1 MTIDNNI
8 HRLNP
13 GSQTTAPGISVLQAA
28 KKVESEVPEQQP
40 LKSSQESSEKAL
52 TSAVNS
58 QEKDAEDLQ
67 TAVRNINDY
76 VQKIQRDLEFSIDD
90 ASGRQVVK
98 VIDAENE
105 EVIRQIPAEEMLD
118 LARHLAEMN
127 EDPALEEISI
137 FSSIA

>member
-40 LKSSQESSEKAL
+40 LKSSQESLEKAL
-52 TSAVNS
+52 TSAGNS

>member
-40 LKSSQESSEKAL
+40 LKRSQESSEKAL